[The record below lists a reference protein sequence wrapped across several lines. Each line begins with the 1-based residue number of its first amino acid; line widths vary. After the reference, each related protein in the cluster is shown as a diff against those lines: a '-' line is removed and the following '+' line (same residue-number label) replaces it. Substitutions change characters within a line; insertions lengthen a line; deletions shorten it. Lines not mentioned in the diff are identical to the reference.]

1 MAALVDLSSGG
12 SITYD
17 EVKNTAG
24 NIKSIGDISKTFALS
39 DIDFL
44 KTNLIPTLRAR

>member
-1 MAALVDLSSGG
+1 MSALVDLSSGG
-12 SITYD
+12 SITYG

-24 NIKSIGDISKTFALS
+24 NIKSIGDISETYARL

-44 KTNLIPTLRAR
+44 ETSLMPTLRAR